1 MRINFLFNG
10 GWFLHSRN
18 FWDTTRI
25 KQHNT
30 AYINMTTYPFI
41 PFKGVG
47 FPEEEMLDRSRAYF
61 DYVNKRRTIRE
72 FSDKPVP
79 KELIE
84 NIIMTASTAP
94 SGAHKQPWTFCAV
107 SDPDIKSK
115 IRVAAEEEEYKSYH
129 GRMSQEWLEDLAPLG
144 TDEHK
149 PFLEIAPWLII
160 VFKKSYN
167 LVNGQKRKNYY
178 VNESVGLA
186 AGFLLTAIHNAGLAS
201 LTHTPSPMAF
211 LQKILNRPENEKP
224 FLLVPVGYPAEDA
237 QVPDISRK
245 PAEEVIVYYE

>member
-1 MRINFLFNG
+1 
-10 GWFLHSRN
+10 
-18 FWDTTRI
+18 
-25 KQHNT
+25 
-30 AYINMTTYPFI
+30 MTKYPFI
-41 PFKGVG
+41 PFKGVH
-47 FPEEEMLDRSRAYF
+47 FPEDEMMERSRSYYN
-61 DYVNKRRTIRE
+61 YVDKRRTVRH

-107 SDPDIKSK
+107 ANPAIKSK
-115 IRVAAEEEEYKSYH
+115 IREAAEEEEYKSYH
-129 GRMSQEWLEDLAPLG
+129 GRMSEEWLEDLAAIG

-167 LVNGQKRKNYY
+167 LVNGKKRKNYY

-201 LTHTPSPMAF
+201 LTHTPSPMGF

-224 FLLVPVGYPAEDA
+224 FLLIPVGYPAEDA
-237 QVPDISRK
+237 EVPDLSRK
-245 PAEEVIVYYE
+245 PAEEVIVYFE